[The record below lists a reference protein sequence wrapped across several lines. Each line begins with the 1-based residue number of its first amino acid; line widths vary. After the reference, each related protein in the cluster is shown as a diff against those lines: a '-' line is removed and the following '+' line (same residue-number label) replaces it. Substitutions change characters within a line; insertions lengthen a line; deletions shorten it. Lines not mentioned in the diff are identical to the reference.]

1 MKSLNDFQ
9 ASAIKSEAMTQVQG
23 GTGYDIVI
31 VWAAQ
36 SSCVIIENITG

>member
-23 GTGYDIVI
+23 GTGYDIII
-31 VWAAQ
+31 VWAN
-36 SSCVIIENITG
+36 SCFITENITG